1 MVAGEAG
8 VDVRKL
14 RFKRINWKDNE
25 LKAGHHGS
33 RTRGPKSG
41 FGRELKQERGSLRDL
56 SKRET
61 RGLGDGLDIGV

>member
-25 LKAGHHGS
+25 LKAGHHGW
-33 RTRGPKSG
+33 RTRGMRSQIR
-41 FGRELKQERGSLRDL
+41 FWQR
-56 SKRET
+56 T
-61 RGLGDGLDIGV
+61 